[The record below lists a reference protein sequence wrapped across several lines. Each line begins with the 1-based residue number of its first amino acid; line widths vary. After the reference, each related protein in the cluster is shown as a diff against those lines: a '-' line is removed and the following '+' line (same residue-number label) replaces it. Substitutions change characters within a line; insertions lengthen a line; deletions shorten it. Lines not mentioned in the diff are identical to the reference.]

1 MDVSEFMANRAK
13 KSIVDQPIVKSQVT
27 ISLSAFSLLF
37 CELVEYSQAKSS
49 TIQELQTR
57 LADAGRHIGYRIIDL
72 IVNRD
77 KNFRRETRVI
87 NMLMFIKTVF
97 WRALFNKEA
106 DKLEQAN
113 DDSSIYYLIEQEPI
127 TNKFVST
134 PKDKGNFNCA
144 SFIAGIIEASLEQC
158 CFPNKVS
165 VHWHQGTTFMI
176 KFDDSVVK
184 REKRLTTK

>member
-13 KSIVDQPIVKSQVT
+13 KSIVDQPIVKSQAS

-57 LADAGRHIGYRIIDL
+57 LSDAGRHIGYRIIDL

-134 PKDKGNFNCA
+134 PKDKGDFNCA

-158 CFPNKVS
+158 CFPCKVT

-176 KFDDSVVK
+176 KFEDSVVK

>member
-1 MDVSEFMANRAK
+1 MEIREFMATRSK
-13 KSIVDQPIVKSQVT
+13 RSIVDQPIIKSQGT
-27 ISLSAFSLLF
+27 ISLAAFSLLF
-37 CELVEYSQAKSS
+37 CELVEYSQGKSS
-49 TIQELQTR
+49 TIQELQVR
-57 LADAGRHIGYRIIDL
+57 LSDAGKHIGYRIVDL

-97 WRALFNKEA
+97 WRTLFNKEA

-113 DDSSIYYLIEQEPI
+113 DDSSIYYLIESEPI
-127 TNKFVST
+127 TNKFISM

-144 SFIAGIIEASLEQC
+144 SFVAGIIEAALEQC
-158 CFPNKVS
+158 CFPNKVT

-176 KFDDSVVK
+176 KFDESVVK
-184 REKRLTTK
+184 REKRLSAK

>member
-1 MDVSEFMANRAK
+1 MDVSEFMANKAK
-13 KSIVDQPIVKSQVT
+13 KSIVDQPIVKSQPS
-27 ISLSAFSLLF
+27 INLSAFSLLF

-57 LADAGRHIGYRIIDL
+57 LSDAGHHIGYRIIDL
-72 IVNRD
+72 IINRD
-77 KNFRRETRVI
+77 KNFRRETRII
-87 NMLMFIKTVF
+87 NILMFIKTVF

-127 TNKFVST
+127 TNKFVSM

-144 SFIAGIIEASLEQC
+144 SFIAGIIEAALEQC
-158 CFPNKVS
+158 CFPNKVT